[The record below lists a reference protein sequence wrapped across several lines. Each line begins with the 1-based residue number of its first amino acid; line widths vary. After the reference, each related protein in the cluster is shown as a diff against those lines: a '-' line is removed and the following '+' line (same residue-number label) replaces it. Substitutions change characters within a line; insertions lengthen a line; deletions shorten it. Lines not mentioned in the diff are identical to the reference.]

1 MSFDDNKYY
10 KERKRYNKLIYKK
23 KEKA

>member
-10 KERKRYNKLIYKK
+10 IIC
-23 KEKA
+23 